1 MRLQRISK
9 ERELGNKVIKRGKC
23 RSHWI
28 LDTFSVFWLSWGG
41 QGVGNKD
48 LSQGFEQE
56 RHGLTYLLKGFLW
69 LLC

>member
-1 MRLQRISK
+1 MWLQRISK

-41 QGVGNKD
+41 AGGWKQRS
-48 LSQGFEQE
+48 LTGF
-56 RHGLTYLLKGFLW
+56 
-69 LLC
+69 